1 MRPFM
6 TYAEET
12 WILSVLPIPTWTVL
26 LDKSFPLSRHLY
38 GLMEHSTLILMSSKL
53 IWFLTQGKIS
63 SIFCIS
69 NNWLLNFTFTFQGS
83 ISHWLLMRPSF
94 LPKKLIMNRYVALS
108 NDTSTRMCQL
118 FLDFFLALCCR
129 DHQRL
134 FWTIQSNGEMRS
146 SSWKIHVL
154 LHALPWRCCSQG
166 CKYQNLS
173 PN

>member
-1 MRPFM
+1 MFFCYFSPITQSWPPITLWTILIALSWLTMRPFM

-38 GLMEHSTLILMSSKL
+38 GSMEHSTLILMSSKL

-108 NDTSTRMCQL
+108 NDTSTCMCQL

-134 FWTIQSNGEMRS
+134 FWTI
-146 SSWKIHVL
+146 
-154 LHALPWRCCSQG
+154 
-166 CKYQNLS
+166 
-173 PN
+173 